1 MMLNSRSLSVAA
13 IVAVLGVFVVQAHVR
28 AADAAKVSTF
38 APAGDLVRQA
48 DKYIESMKN
57 TVASKEE
64 YEDSEGKVGRE
75 SNTLAIIVL
84 ALGLHDKDNK
94 YKDKAP
100 ALIKA
105 AQDVAATALIEAAQD
120 VAAAKKYVAAK
131 KAVAALDEVA
141 AAEATPGGKLK
152 WEKVAALPD
161 LMKQVPIVNTK
172 LKFCLGKTKF
182 KKKAKD
188 SAGYTAVIAAIA
200 QGVITDT
207 SATKNAE
214 QVKLWQK
221 FSQAMRDHAG
231 AANAAIHKGDLP
243 ATDEAMKKLNQS
255 CEDCHAVF
263 KPDVVTETKETKEKQ
278 K

>member
-1 MMLNSRSLSVAA
+1 MMLNSRSLAVAA
-13 IVAVLGVFVVQAHVR
+13 VLAVLAAFVVQVPSR
-28 AADAAKVSTF
+28 AADGPKVSTF
-38 APAGDLVRQA
+38 APAEDLARQA
-48 DKYIESMKN
+48 DKYLDSLKN

-75 SNTLAIIVL
+75 ANTLAIIDL

-100 ALIKA
+100 ALIRA
-105 AQDVAATALIEAAQD
+105 AQDVAATDLIEAAQD
-120 VAAAKKYVAAK
+120 VAKAKKYAAAK
-131 KAVAALDEVA
+131 KAVAALDKVA
-141 AAEATPGGKLK
+141 SADGKPGGNLK
-152 WEKVAALPD
+152 WEKVASLPD
-161 LMKQVPIVNTK
+161 LMKQVPMVNTK
-172 LKFCLGKTKF
+172 LKFALSKTNF

-200 QGVITDT
+200 QGVIADT

-221 FSQAMRDHAG
+221 FSKAMRDHAG
-231 AANAAIHKGDLP
+231 AANAAIHQGDP
-243 ATDEAMKKLNQS
+243 AATDKAMTKLNQS

-263 KPDVVTETKETKEKQ
+263 KPGVAANGKEK
-278 K
+278 

>member
-1 MMLNSRSLSVAA
+1 MLNSRSLSVAA
-13 IVAVLGVFVVQAHVR
+13 IVAVLGVLVAQAHLR
-28 AADAAKVSTF
+28 AADAPKVSTF
-38 APAGDLVRQA
+38 APAADLVRQA

-75 SNTLAIIVL
+75 SNTLAVIVL
-84 ALGLHDKDNK
+84 ALGLHDTDNK
-94 YKDKAP
+94 YKDNAP

-105 AQDVAATALIEAAQD
+105 AQDVA
-120 VAAAKKYVAAK
+120 VAKKYAAAK
-131 KAVAALDEVA
+131 KAVAALGEVA
-141 AAEATPGGKLK
+141 DADGKAGGKLK
-152 WEKVAALPD
+152 WEKVASLPD

-172 LKFCLGKTKF
+172 LKLCLSKTNF

-200 QGVITDT
+200 QGVIADT

-214 QVKLWQK
+214 QVKQWQK
-221 FSQAMRDHAG
+221 FSKAMRDHAG
-231 AANAAIHKGDLP
+231 AANTAIHKGDQA
-243 ATDEAMKKLNQS
+243 ATDKAMKKLNQS

-263 KPDVVTETKETKEKQ
+263 KPDVATETKEK
-278 K
+278 